1 MQALSGNLRPDLP
14 TSLMNMSLLLCL
26 PRDMHLCRSS
36 SNVPHLPAL
45 LKLLQNLT
53 YILFVRYRNP
63 CACHAKKK
71 HILFFKNCTRPS
83 VFKTFDFEMCFA
95 PQLRALFGQS
105 QLPKCSEPDVLCAFW
120 LGNVLCAATPC
131 IFSTAQLPKAVRQGG
146 AFFHFDFQMCCAPQ
160 RHALFQDSTSK
171 SAPKLSFFFTFWLQN
186 VLCTTAACNCS
197 SLISPDGSAPASL
210 VSLKTLESTR
220 CFALFYLSTP
230 IDLPSSSFLFSDRL
244 WSSLFF
250 LSLLW
255 LFPPLLFHLPILS
268 GVWLPNFLWLK
279 QAYIKP

>member
-1 MQALSGNLRPDLP
+1 M
-14 TSLMNMSLLLCL
+14 
-26 PRDMHLCRSS
+26 
-36 SNVPHLPAL
+36 
-45 LKLLQNLT
+45 
-53 YILFVRYRNP
+53 
-63 CACHAKKK
+63 
-71 HILFFKNCTRPS
+71 
-83 VFKTFDFEMCFA
+83 
-95 PQLRALFGQS
+95 LRATTACAFWTS

-120 LGNVLCAATPC
+120 LGNALCAATPC

-146 AFFHFDFQMCCAPQ
+146 AFSI
-160 RHALFQDSTSK
+160 LTSK
-171 SAPKLSFFFTFWLQN
+171 CAARHNGMHFFKTQLLKVLRSWVFFTFWLQN

-220 CFALFYLSTP
+220 CFALFYLSAP